1 MLSLPQR
8 NRLLQRLRFLY
19 GEEAERLLPRLD
31 ALIGR
36 YGVDL
41 CGREDTPS
49 RYDERSSVLITYGD
63 SICAEGE
70 RPLRTL
76 RRFLHK
82 QLRGTVSTVHLLPF
96 FPYSSDDGFS
106 VIDFRRVDPELGQW
120 EDLSELGKEFSLMFD
135 LVLNHCSR
143 RSEWFQDF
151 VTGIAPARWYFLP
164 MDPATDL
171 SAVVRPRSSP
181 LLTKTSTRDGPAW
194 VWTTFS
200 EDQIDLNWQNPDVL
214 FEFLDILFLY
224 LARGCRIF
232 RLDAVA
238 YLWKELGTGCIH
250 LPQTH
255 EVVKLL
261 RDLLFWTA
269 PEAMLLTETNVP
281 HEENLSYFGEGDEA
295 HMVYNFSLPPLL
307 LHALLRGDGT
317 LLKDWLASLPQ
328 LPPGRTFFNFTAS
341 HDGIGVRPLQG
352 LVSEKEI
359 DWVLE
364 QARLRGGRISM
375 KADPGGGESPYE
387 LNITYRDALGD
398 PGDPQR
404 GLQRFLCSQAV
415 ALALPGV
422 PGVYIHSLFGTRNDE
437 EGLKATGRNR
447 SINRRKWR
455 EADLIE
461 WLRDAHGGARV
472 YRTYLKI
479 LTVRRE
485 HRAFH
490 PDGKMTLLETDAS
503 LLGFLRVSPDGG
515 ERILCLFNLA
525 GKRKN
530 LRAAKIRRLAGI
542 GGEVGLADLLRG
554 RVLNRGQR
562 ELRLEPFGFQWLQVT
577 GG

>member
-19 GEEAERLLPRLD
+19 GEEADRLLGRVE
-31 ALIGR
+31 ALVGR

-41 CGREDTPS
+41 AAREDAPS

-63 SICAEGE
+63 SLCAEGE

-82 QLRGTVSTVHLLPF
+82 QVRGTVSTVHLLPF

-120 EDLSELGKEFSLMFD
+120 EDISELGREFDLMFD

-143 RSEWFQDF
+143 RSEWFRDF

-164 MDPATDL
+164 MDPKTDL

-238 YLWKELGTGCIH
+238 YLWKELGTNCIH

-261 RDLLFWTA
+261 RDLLSWTA

-281 HEENLSYFGEGDEA
+281 HEENISYFGEGDEA

-307 LHALLRGDGT
+307 LHALLREDGT
-317 LLKDWLASLPQ
+317 LLKDWLGGLPA
-328 LPPGRTFFNFTAS
+328 LPPGQTFFNFTAS

-352 LVSEKEI
+352 LVSEEELGWLVERI
-359 DWVLE
+359 
-364 QARLRGGRISM
+364 RRRGGRVSM
-375 KADPGGGESPYE
+375 KSDPGGGESPYE
-387 LNITYRDALGD
+387 LNITYRDALAD
-398 PGDPQR
+398 PSDPRLGQ
-404 GLQRFLCSQAV
+404 QRFLCSQAV

-422 PGVYIHSLFGTRNDE
+422 PGLYIHSLLGTRNDE
-437 EGLKATGRNR
+437 EGVHATGRNR
-447 SINRRKWR
+447 SINRRKWQ
-455 EADLIE
+455 EADLLE
-461 WLRDAHGGARV
+461 WLRDSNGGAWIFRN
-472 YRTYLKI
+472 YLKM
-479 LTVRRE
+479 LSTRKE
-485 HRAFH
+485 HAAFH
-490 PDGKMTLLETDAS
+490 PDGKMTLLDTDAS
-503 LLGFLRVSPDGG
+503 LLGFLRVSPEGT
-515 ERILCLFNLA
+515 ERVLCLFNLT
-525 GKRKN
+525 GKRKT
-530 LRAAKIRRLAGI
+530 LGAAKARRMAGL
-542 GGEVGLADLLRG
+542 GEGTRLVDLLRG
-554 RVLNRGQR
+554 RTLNRGQK
-562 ELRLEPFGFQWLQVT
+562 ELRLEPFGFQWLLAT
-577 GG
+577 AG

>member
-19 GEEAERLLPRLD
+19 GEEAERLLARVD
-31 ALIGR
+31 ALFGR

-41 CGREDTPS
+41 SGREDTPS

-82 QLRGTVSTVHLLPF
+82 HVRGTVSTVHLLPF

-106 VIDFRRVDPELGQW
+106 VIDFRQVDPGLGQW
-120 EDLSELGKEFSLMFD
+120 EDISELGRTFELMFD

-164 MDPATDL
+164 MDPETDL

-238 YLWKELGTGCIH
+238 YLWKELGTSCLH

-261 RDLLFWTA
+261 RDLLSWTV

-281 HEENLSYFGEGDEA
+281 HAENISYFGEGDEA

-307 LHALLRGDGT
+307 LHAFLREDGS
-317 LLKDWLASLPQ
+317 LLKEWLGSLPA
-328 LPPGRTFFNFTAS
+328 LPPGQTFFNFTAS

-352 LVSEKEI
+352 LVSDEEL
-359 DWVLE
+359 DWLVE
-364 QARLRGGRISM
+364 QIRRRGGRVSM
-375 KADPGGGESPYE
+375 KSDSGGGQSPYE

-398 PGDPQR
+398 PGDPRR
-404 GLQRFLCSQAV
+404 GQQRFLCSQAV

-437 EGLKATGRNR
+437 EGLEASGRNR

-455 EADLIE
+455 EADLLE
-461 WLRDAHGGARV
+461 WLRDPNGGAWI
-472 YRTYLKI
+472 YRSYLKI
-479 LTVRRE
+479 LTVRRQQ
-485 HRAFH
+485 RAFH
-490 PDGKMTLLETDAS
+490 PDGKMTLLETDAP

-515 ERILCLFNLA
+515 ETVLCLFNLA
-525 GKRKN
+525 GKRKALGTGK
-530 LRAAKIRRLAGI
+530 LRRRAGI
-542 GGEVGLADLLRG
+542 REELRLVDLVRG
-554 RVLNRGQR
+554 RTLPRGQK